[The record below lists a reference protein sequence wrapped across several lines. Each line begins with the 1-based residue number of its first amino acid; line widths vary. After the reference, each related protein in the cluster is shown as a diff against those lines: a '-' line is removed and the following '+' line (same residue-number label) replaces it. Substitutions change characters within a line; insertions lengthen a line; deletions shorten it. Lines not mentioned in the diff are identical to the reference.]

1 MPSALPR
8 PVFIIFCFFA
18 VFIAMPGH
26 AQTMTEQMKADA
38 WHDIIPPSY
47 DMAADKM
54 TAKPSGDRQ
63 RTQKERTVTLP
74 ASQKDIAAKKDT
86 PLSAIERAYAGRVI
100 DEPRQFGY
108 DMFSGQAAG
117 TTPAGFALPAGIS
130 QDDFIL
136 GSGDTLDI
144 TFHGQ
149 RARRASATIGNDGYL
164 IIGDLPPI
172 AAAGNTIGHIRNIL
186 QSHAQ
191 QFHDTDVYVSLAGVR
206 QINILVI
213 GHVKK
218 PGRKVLTVFHG
229 VLDALIEAGGVKK
242 TGSLRQ
248 IKLIRSGRSTIIDLY
263 GLLIHGSDNMD
274 LSLRD
279 GDRLVIPPIGP
290 TVAVAGGVKRPGI
303 YEILPALKGMRHD
316 PAQAAR
322 ALSLQDMLDFAGG
335 TLSAGQNRFLKLGL
349 TRDGRETVE
358 EISDSFAPVFSD
370 SAILMVMT
378 SDEKR
383 AGTVEL
389 SGHTR
394 RPGIHALSTTPSLS
408 SLLDGV
414 QVFGPDIYP
423 LIGVIERW
431 DDNMML
437 PRLSSFSPRL
447 VIKGDYDERLQDG
460 DIVHLFSRKQISTL
474 YDMPLSGKNQTE
486 EGSAGP
492 DPASRH
498 ALPDPL
504 QEDLLLRSFLKDH
517 AVTLRGA
524 VRQEGLYPVS
534 AQTTLNE
541 ILAAAGGLT
550 LEADR
555 KNIEM
560 TMRRTSK
567 SETEQAPAADILER
581 RQLDLSQTNAST
593 VRPGPAATIRVNK
606 KFQKIMDNSVLIIGE
621 VKNPGRYDLIP
632 GEKLS
637 GLIARAGG
645 LTAQAYPEG
654 SIFSRERERR
664 AEEARFRAQAQE
676 LELKLAG
683 ALQQKKEPDHGQ
695 IEAVQ
700 ELVTQLKNAEA
711 LGRITVEADPA
722 VLEIKP
728 ELDVL
733 LEKGDR
739 VYIPKRPLTVRVS
752 GEVLSPA
759 SLQFRSS
766 KTADDYI
773 NEAGGLTHNADKKRI
788 FVLYPDGSAQPLVTG
803 PWHHNPVLIP
813 PGATVMVPH
822 DPEPFNFIQTA
833 KDVTQ
838 ILTNI
843 AVTGI
848 FIDDIKD

>member
-1 MPSALPR
+1 MP
-8 PVFIIFCFFA
+8 PVLLRLTFIILCFP
-18 VFIAMPGH
+18 VVLSVTPGQ
-26 AQTMTEQMKADA
+26 AQTAAGSMPAGA
-38 WHDIIPPSY
+38 WQDIVPPSY
-47 DMAADKM
+47 DIIPDSVAAD
-54 TAKPSGDRQ
+54 PSSGR
-63 RTQKERTVTLP
+63 RTQKEKSVTPPSPQSGTKENAPP
-74 ASQKDIAAKKDT
+74 A
-86 PLSAIERAYAGRVI
+86 LSAIERAYAARVV
-100 DEPRQFGY
+100 DEPLQFGY
-108 DMFSGQAAG
+108 DMFSGQSGGA
-117 TTPAGFALPAGIS
+117 TPNGFALPAGMS
-130 QDDFIL
+130 QEDFVL

-144 TFHGQ
+144 IFHGQ
-149 RARRASATIGNDGYL
+149 RASRTSATIGNDGYL
-164 IIGDLPPI
+164 IVGDLPPV
-172 AAAGNTIGHIRNIL
+172 AATGNTIGHIRNIL

-191 QFHDTDVYVSLAGVR
+191 QLHDTDVYVSLAGVR

-218 PGRKVLTVFHG
+218 PGRKVLTVFHS
-229 VLDALIEAGGVKK
+229 VLDALIEAGGIDK

-248 IKLIRSGRSTIIDLY
+248 IKLIRGGRSTIIDLY
-263 GLLIHGSDNMD
+263 GLLLHGSDNMD

-279 GDRLVIPPIGP
+279 GDRLVVPPVGP

-316 PAQAAR
+316 PAKTAR
-322 ALSLQDMLDFAGG
+322 ALSLQDMLDFSGG
-335 TLSAGQNRFLKLGL
+335 LLSAGQNRFLKLGL

-383 AGTVEL
+383 AGTIEL

-394 RPGIHALSTTPSLS
+394 RPGLHALTTAPSLS
-408 SLLDGV
+408 ALLDGV

-431 DDNMML
+431 DNNMML
-437 PRLSSFSPRL
+437 PRLSEFSPRL

-460 DIVHLFSRKQISTL
+460 DVVHLFSREQIKAL
-474 YDMPLSGKNQTE
+474 YDSRPPAMDKKE
-486 EGSAGP
+486 EGSAGS
-492 DPASRH
+492 DSSSHHEA
-498 ALPDPL
+498 ADPL
-504 QEDLLLRSFLKDH
+504 TEDALLRSFLKDH

-534 AQTTLNE
+534 ALTTLDE

-560 TMRRTSK
+560 TMRRSP
-567 SETEQAPAADILER
+567 SAEQAPESAPGILER
-581 RQLDLSQTNAST
+581 QRLDLSQINAAA
-593 VRPGPAATIRVNK
+593 VRPGPAATIRINK
-606 KFQKIMDNSVLIIGE
+606 KFQKIIDNSVLIIGE
-621 VKNPGRYDLIP
+621 VTNPGRYDLMP

-637 GLIARAGG
+637 GLITRAGG

-654 SIFSRERERR
+654 AIFSRERERR

-683 ALQQKKEPDHGQ
+683 ALQQKKEPGHER

-700 ELVTQLKNAEA
+700 DLVTQLKNAEA

-722 VLEIKP
+722 ILDIKP

-739 VYIPKRPLTVRVS
+739 IYIPKRPLTVRVS

-766 KTADDYI
+766 KTAEDYI

-803 PWHHNPVLIP
+803 PWQHNPVLIP

-822 DPEPFNFIQTA
+822 DPEPFSFIQTA

-848 FIDDIKD
+848 FIDDIRD